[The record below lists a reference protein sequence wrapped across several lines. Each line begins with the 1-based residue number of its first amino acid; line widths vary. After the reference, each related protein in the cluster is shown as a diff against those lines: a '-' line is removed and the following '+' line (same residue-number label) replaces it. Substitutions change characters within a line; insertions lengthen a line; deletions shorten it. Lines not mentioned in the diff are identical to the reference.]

1 MNLSKWVAGA
11 LIGVIAATFALDAD
25 AQRRLGG
32 GKNLGKQSP
41 QVQQRQATPPAQ
53 QTPPQAAPAQQ
64 PGTAAAPAAATGT
77 AAAAGAAARTAS
89 PMRNLLIGAAAGLGL
104 MALASWLGFGE
115 TLATIMLFVLIG
127 IVAMMI
133 IGFFLR
139 RSAAARGPQ
148 PAYQG
153 AGQGGGG
160 NVFGQSQPQPSSQP
174 APQPIQRSA
183 LDSAAGGARPGSAMD
198 EFLRGGAVNPAQPW
212 GVPAGFD
219 VDGFLG
225 NARRYYEKLQSAW
238 DGGNLEQLQEFT
250 TNDMFIALT
259 HELRGRAG
267 STHTEIDT
275 LDAKL
280 LGIETLGSDHVA
292 SVRFTGT
299 LKVDGEPE
307 SVDEVWNLSKPVDG
321 KHGWLLA
328 GIQQLA

>member
-1 MNLSKWVAGA
+1 MNVSKWIAGA
-11 LIGVIAATFALDAD
+11 LIGVIAATFALDAE

-32 GKNLGKQSP
+32 GKNIGKQSP
-41 QVQQRQATPPAQ
+41 QVQQRQATPPQQ

-89 PMRNLLIGAAAGLGL
+89 PMRNMLIGAAAGLGL

-115 TLATIMLFVLIG
+115 TLATIMLFVLLG
-127 IVAMMI
+127 IVLMMVV
-133 IGFFLR
+133 GYFMR

-153 AGQGGGG
+153 AGNGGFG
-160 NVFGQSQPQPSSQP
+160 NPQPAAPQPQPL
-174 APQPIQRSA
+174 QRSTIE
-183 LDSAAGGARPGSAMD
+183 SAGGARPGSAMD

-219 VDGFLG
+219 VDGFLA
-225 NARRYYEKLQSAW
+225 NAKGYYGKLQAAW
-238 DGGNLEQLQEFT
+238 DSGSLEQLQDFT
-250 TNDMFIALT
+250 TNEMFIALT
-259 HELRGRAG
+259 HELRGRSGA
-267 STHTEIDT
+267 TRTEVVAM
-275 LDAKL
+275 DATL
-280 LGIETLGSDHVA
+280 LGIETLATEHMA

-299 LKVDGEPE
+299 VKVDGDVE
-307 SVDEVWNLSKPVDG
+307 SVDEVWNLSKPTDG

-328 GIQQLA
+328 GIQQLN